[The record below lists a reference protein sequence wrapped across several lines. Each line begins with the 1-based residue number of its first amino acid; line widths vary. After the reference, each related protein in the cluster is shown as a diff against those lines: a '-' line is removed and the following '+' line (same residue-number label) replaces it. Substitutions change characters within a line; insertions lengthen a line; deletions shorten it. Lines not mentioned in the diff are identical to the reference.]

1 MTEFA
6 AFSSLLLPVA
16 VTVGA
21 FATGFLV
28 SHMRF
33 RPHAS
38 GKPSNKA
45 TSRAPDTSFF
55 DAIREVV
62 ITLDESDRIRY
73 LNQAWQ
79 TLTGRPVSESLGKP
93 LARFIHPDDRS
104 ALVAKILELKSGA
117 IREFSMEVRIT
128 SNGNETRWA
137 EVNLQPAPGV
147 AGIGFVGTLDDV
159 TPRKIAELSLRNINR
174 DLESRVRMRTAE
186 LEASNRELEAFSYS
200 ISHDLRAPLRSI
212 DGFARI
218 LEEELDPQ
226 LTETSRTHLHRIRNA
241 ADRMAQLSDAMIA
254 MASLSRQSIRR
265 ENVDLSELVTQLL
278 EELREEDPTRRTEI
292 EVTAELVA
300 TADRSL
306 MRVALE
312 NLLRNAWKFT
322 AQQEVT
328 RITFHAERQD
338 EQRVFIISDN
348 GVGFDMAHAGRLF
361 EPFFRLHD
369 PAVYQGTGIGLANV
383 ERIIRRHGGHIWAR
397 SSPGQ
402 GATFFFTLG

>member
-1 MTEFA
+1 MTDFA
-6 AFSSLLLPVA
+6 AFYPLLLPVA
-16 VTVGA
+16 VTLGA
-21 FATGFLV
+21 FAAGFMV
-28 SHMRF
+28 SRLMR
-33 RPHAS
+33 PPAPAGKAS
-38 GKPSNKA
+38 RDAVNL
-45 TSRAPDTSFF
+45 APDPSFF

-62 ITLDESDRIRY
+62 LTLDDDARIRY
-73 LNQAWQ
+73 LNQAWE
-79 TLTGRPVSESLGKP
+79 TLTGHPIGEAIGQP
-93 LARFIHPDDRS
+93 LAQFVHPDDRGI
-104 ALVAKILELKSGA
+104 LVANIRELKSAAQKDCG
-117 IREFSMEVRIT
+117 MEVRIT
-128 SNGNETRWA
+128 ANGGETRW
-137 EVNLQPAPGV
+137 VQLNLQPAPGV
-147 AGIGFVGTLDDV
+147 VGVGLVGTLDDV

-174 DLESRVRMRTAE
+174 DLESRVRTRTAE

-218 LEEELDPQ
+218 IEEELDEK
-226 LTETSRTHLHRIRNA
+226 LTEASRHHLHRIRNA

-265 ENVDLSELVTQLL
+265 ESVDLSEIVTQIV
-278 EELREEDPTRRTEI
+278 EELAEEDPGRQTQI
-292 EVTAELVA
+292 EVTAELLV

-312 NLLRNAWKFT
+312 NLLRNAWKFSAGQT
-322 AQQEVT
+322 VT
-328 RITFHAERQD
+328 RITFHAERQG
-338 EQRVFIISDN
+338 EQRVFMVSDN

-369 PAVYQGTGIGLANV
+369 PDRYQGTGIGLSNV